1 MHIIALFR
9 GLANLPLESMETGG
23 LSWFSDLTIPDPY
36 YGLPLILAGS
46 TFLQIKLGADGMNVA
61 ALGRGGQSS
70 TFVKLFMYGIPCI
83 LFPATMNFAAVR

>member
-1 MHIIALFR
+1 
-9 GLANLPLESMETGG
+9 MEIGG

-61 ALGRGGQSS
+61 AMGRGGGQSP
-70 TFVKLFMYGIPCI
+70 FVKFFMYGIPCI
-83 LFPATMNFAAVR
+83 LFPATMNFAAVSKTKDIRGIVH